1 MNYIKEMNAFYNR
14 IDFQPIS
21 SSAVALWHT
30 LMHFNNRCGWKKEF
44 SVAASMLQLKAGL
57 KSTAFKTARH
67 ELQSNGY
74 ITFQSR
80 GSNRAA
86 MYQMISQQM
95 DFQQEDDSS
104 QGFSSTV
111 VSEIS
116 TTAQDPVHKPNNISD
131 HKADHTA
138 DPLIKQRHQENNKKE
153 KPAVATDTIR
163 FYQENF
169 GLTTPFISEDI
180 TGWITDL
187 GEALVLHA
195 MKLALTQDKTTWRY
209 VKGILKAWRQKGI
222 TTVEEAKNEEME
234 FRRRIPKKS
243 GTSYR
248 GQHGEVVPDW
258 FMEQKRSKGNA
269 SQSIRPKTV
278 PDHVEEAKEVEKVG
292 ELLAKMSTKK
302 RVQSVSQW

>member
-21 SSAVALWHT
+21 SSSVALWHT
-30 LMHFNNRCGWKKEF
+30 LMHFNNRCSWKKEF

-67 ELQSNGY
+67 ELQANGY

-95 DFQQEDDSS
+95 DFQQGDDSS

-111 VSEIS
+111 GSEIF
-116 TTAQDPVHKPNNISD
+116 TTAQDPVHKPNNILD

-138 DPLIKQRHQENNKKE
+138 DPLIKQRHQQNSKKS
-153 KPAVATDTIR
+153 KPAVTADAIC

-169 GLTTPFISEDI
+169 GVTTPFIAEDI

-187 GEALVLHA
+187 GESLVLHA
-195 MKLALTQDKTTWRY
+195 MKLTLAQGKTTWRY
-209 VKGILKAWRQKGI
+209 VKGILNAWRQKGFK
-222 TTVEEAKNEEME
+222 TVEEAENEEME
-234 FRRRIPKKS
+234 FRKRRPKKS
-243 GTSYR
+243 GNSYQEQR
-248 GQHGEVVPDW
+248 NEIVPEW
-258 FMEQKRSKGNA
+258 FLEQKYKKEHAR
-269 SQSIRPKTV
+269 QSIHPKAV
-278 PDHVEEAKEVEKVG
+278 PGPDKAKEVEEVG
-292 ELLAKMSTKK
+292 KMLAKMSTKK
-302 RVQSVSQW
+302 RVQSVTK

>member
-21 SSAVALWHT
+21 SSSVALWHT

-57 KSTAFKTARH
+57 KATAFKTARL
-67 ELQSNGY
+67 ELQANGY

-104 QGFSSTV
+104 QGSETST
-111 VSEIS
+111 SDQLS
-116 TTAQDPVHKPNNISD
+116 AHKPNNTPD

-138 DPLIKQRHQENNKKE
+138 DPLIKQRHQQNNEKG
-153 KPAVATDTIR
+153 KPAVATNAIC

-169 GLTTPFISEDI
+169 GVTTPFISEDI
-180 TGWITDL
+180 TDWITGL

-195 MKLALTQDKTTWRY
+195 MKLALTQGKTTWRY

-222 TTVEEAKNEEME
+222 TTVKEAENEEME
-234 FRRRIPKKS
+234 FRKRMPKKS
-243 GTSYR
+243 GISYR
-248 GQHGEVVPDW
+248 EQHNEIVPDW
-258 FMEQKRSKGNA
+258 FIEQKRKKEHA
-269 SQSIRPKTV
+269 RQSMPPKPV
-278 PDHVEEAKEVEKVG
+278 PDPEEAAKEVEEVG
-292 ELLAKMSTKK
+292 DLLAKLTTKK
-302 RVQSVSQW
+302 PEQSVSRC